1 MIDRQTIDRIMDAA
15 NIVDVVSDFVSLR
28 KRGTSY
34 KGLCPFHDDTTP
46 SFSVSPAK
54 GVYKCFACGK
64 AGNVV
69 NFIMEHEQLTY
80 PDALRWLAKKYHIE
94 IEERELTDEERKQQ
108 SERESMLI
116 VNEWA
121 ADYFHDILLNDRD
134 GQAIGLQYFRQR
146 GFRDDIIER
155 FKLGFCLNRRD
166 AMAQEAKRKGYR
178 KEFLVKTGL
187 CYEAGENTEKG
198 ATVVDRFRGR
208 VIFPWIGVGGKIIA
222 FGGRLLDSRT
232 KGVAQKYVN
241 SPDSDIYHK
250 DHELY
255 GIFQAKKQIVKED
268 RVYMVEGYTDVISMH
283 QCGIENVVAN
293 SGTAL
298 SIHQI
303 KLLRRFTQNITL
315 LYDGDEAGIHAAMRG
330 TDMLLAEGMN
340 IKVLLLPDQ
349 EDPDSFARKHTAA
362 DFKQYI
368 EEHQTDFMQFKTDV
382 MLKGVSDPIKRS
394 EAISSIVKS
403 ISVIKDPIIR
413 ATYIKDCSQRIGIA
427 EQTLITQ
434 MNRFI
439 RDERNRQQTNL
450 PETEAQNQQDN
461 SQQQEAAQENVQ
473 RATAADIHFDR
484 TNKEKIL
491 SETIEKLIVQSIV
504 RYGEETIFHNV
515 ETEDGQLVNLNVIEY
530 ISLDLGADN
539 LQLSVPLYNKILQEA
554 VAHARDDDF
563 KAETFF
569 LHHPDMEISQ
579 LATTLSIDDYTLTDS
594 MKVVHDEES
603 LRNQVRHLILDFR
616 MYHVE
621 MKLRQMRQ
629 QLSAAIN
636 STDDIMKLMQQIHEL
651 QERRNIYAKN
661 LGNNIIT

>member
-1 MIDRQTIDRIMDAA
+1 MDAA

-166 AMAQEAKRKGYR
+166 AMAQEAKRKGYK

-298 SIHQI
+298 SIYQI

-368 EEHQTDFMQFKTDV
+368 EEHQTDFIQFKTDV

-439 RDERNRQQTNL
+439 RDERNRPQTNL

-661 LGNNIIT
+661 LGNNIII